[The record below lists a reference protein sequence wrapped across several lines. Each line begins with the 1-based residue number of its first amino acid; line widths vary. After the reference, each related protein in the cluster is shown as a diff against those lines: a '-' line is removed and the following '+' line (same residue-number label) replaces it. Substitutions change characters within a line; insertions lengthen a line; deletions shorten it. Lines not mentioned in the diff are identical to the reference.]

1 MMQARVNL
9 ITADPDRIVDTIG
22 YIKTSVR
29 PAVESMDG
37 SLGLSLYA
45 NAEIGLAVVRSR
57 SGNRAGAIH
66 SEQMAAPRRT
76 DVVHRAVGTVS
87 VERYRVPVYERE
99 APLDTA
105 VGLRLTGLDVD
116 TGRIED
122 AVECFGATVVP
133 RLAEAGGF
141 CGALLL
147 VDWDSGHS
155 ISETMW
161 DSQKALAASRGE
173 AAAVRGLETGR
184 VDGRPDPGGGGVRPG
199 VQHRA
204 HRRGVTPRLEHGSR
218 GRVRARRRRGGIFRL
233 GGRGGGRACALGWRR
248 QAPAPGPRTRS
259 AQARGELIGQL
270 GRDVGHH
277 AATELRLLAGHLERV
292 TTRTG

>member
-1 MMQARVNL
+1 MMRARVNL
-9 ITADPDRIVDTIG
+9 ITADPDRMADTIG

-37 SLGLSLYA
+37 SLGRSVYA
-45 NAEIGLAVVRSR
+45 KAEVGVAVLESFWESR
-57 SGNRAGAIH
+57 KALIH

-105 VGLRLTGLDVD
+105 TGLRLTRMDVD

-133 RLAEAGGF
+133 RLADAVGF

-147 VDWDSGHS
+147 IDRDTGHS

-161 DSQKALAASRGE
+161 DSHKALAASRGE
-173 AAAVRGLETGR
+173 AAAGRGETGR
-184 VDGRPDPGGGGVRPG
+184 ATGAPMRAVGG
-199 VQHRA
+199 
-204 HRRGVTPRLEHGSR
+204 
-218 GRVRARRRRGGIFRL
+218 
-233 GGRGGGRACALGWRR
+233 
-248 QAPAPGPRTRS
+248 
-259 AQARGELIGQL
+259 
-270 GRDVGHH
+270 
-277 AATELRLLAGHLERV
+277 
-292 TTRTG
+292 

>member
-1 MMQARVNL
+1 MIRARVNL
-9 ITADPDRIVDTIG
+9 ITADPDRMADTIG

-29 PAVESMDG
+29 PAVDSMDG

-45 NAEIGLAVVRSR
+45 NAEIGVAVLESFWESR
-57 SGNRAGAIH
+57 KALIH

-87 VERYRVPVYERE
+87 VEHYRVPVYERE

-105 VGLRLTGLDVD
+105 VGLRLTRMDVD

-122 AVECFGATVVP
+122 AVECFGTTLVP
-133 RLAEAGGF
+133 RLADAGGF

-161 DSQKALAASRGE
+161 DSQKTLAASRCE
-173 AAAVRGLETGR
+173 AAAVRVETVRSTGALIR
-184 VDGRPDPGGGGVRPG
+184 AVEEYDLVFSTARIGGV
-199 VQHRA
+199 
-204 HRRGVTPRLEHGSR
+204 
-218 GRVRARRRRGGIFRL
+218 
-233 GGRGGGRACALGWRR
+233 
-248 QAPAPGPRTRS
+248 
-259 AQARGELIGQL
+259 
-270 GRDVGHH
+270 
-277 AATELRLLAGHLERV
+277 
-292 TTRTG
+292 

>member
-9 ITADPDRIVDTIG
+9 ITADPDRMAGTIG

-45 NAEIGLAVVRSR
+45 NAEIGVAVLESFWESR
-57 SGNRAGAIH
+57 KALIH

-87 VERYRVPVYERE
+87 VERYRVPVYERG

-105 VGLRLTGLDVD
+105 AGLRLTRMAVD
-116 TGRIED
+116 TARDGD
-122 AVECFGATVVP
+122 TVECFGATVVP
-133 RLAEAGGF
+133 RLADAVGF

-147 VDWDSGHS
+147 VDRDTGHS

-161 DSQKALAASRGE
+161 DSHKALGASRG
-173 AAAVRGLETGR
+173 AAGA
-184 VDGRPDPGGGGVRPG
+184 
-199 VQHRA
+199 
-204 HRRGVTPRLEHGSR
+204 
-218 GRVRARRRRGGIFRL
+218 
-233 GGRGGGRACALGWRR
+233 GRGG
-248 QAPAPGPRTRS
+248 
-259 AQARGELIGQL
+259 
-270 GRDVGHH
+270 
-277 AATELRLLAGHLERV
+277 
-292 TTRTG
+292 

>member
-1 MMQARVNL
+1 MMRARVNL
-9 ITADPDRIVDTIG
+9 ITADPDRMADTIG

-29 PAVESMDG
+29 PAVDSMEG

-45 NAEIGLAVVRSR
+45 NAEIGVAVLESFWASR
-57 SGNRAGAIH
+57 EALIH

-76 DVVHRAVGTVS
+76 DVVRRAVGTVS

-105 VGLRLTGLDVD
+105 TGLRLTRMDVD

-133 RLAEAGGF
+133 RLADTGGY

-147 VDWDSGHS
+147 VDQDTGHS

-161 DSQKALAASRGE
+161 DSHKALAASRGE
-173 AAAVRGLETGR
+173 AAAVRVETVQSTGALIR
-184 VDGRPDPGGGGVRPG
+184 AVEEYDLVFSTARIGGV
-199 VQHRA
+199 
-204 HRRGVTPRLEHGSR
+204 
-218 GRVRARRRRGGIFRL
+218 
-233 GGRGGGRACALGWRR
+233 
-248 QAPAPGPRTRS
+248 
-259 AQARGELIGQL
+259 
-270 GRDVGHH
+270 
-277 AATELRLLAGHLERV
+277 
-292 TTRTG
+292 